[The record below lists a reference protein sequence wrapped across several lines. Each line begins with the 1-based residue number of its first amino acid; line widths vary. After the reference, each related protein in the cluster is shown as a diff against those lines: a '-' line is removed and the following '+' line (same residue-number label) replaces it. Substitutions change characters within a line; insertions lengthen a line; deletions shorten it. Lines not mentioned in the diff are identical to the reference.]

1 MKFLIDRCAGRRL
14 AEWLEGEGY
23 DVLVAWAAE
32 PDPGDARLLEMAA
45 ASGRVLVTIDSDFA
59 ALVYRFGAAHAGI
72 VRLPDVTVATRIALM
87 ADLLVRHGHEL
98 SGAVVTVRGSRIRFS
113 RKSTTT

>member
-1 MKFLIDRCAGRRL
+1 
-14 AEWLEGEGY
+14 
-23 DVLVAWAAE
+23 
-32 PDPGDARLLEMAA
+32 MAA

-59 ALVYRFGAAHAGI
+59 ALVYRFGAAYAGI
-72 VRLPDVTVATRIALM
+72 VGLPDVTVAARIALM